1 MGPFRKGPSGVG
13 VQEEG
18 GPTSVF
24 GPLTPGG
31 EDMDAALQDARE
43 FLSLLEQLAIRWVC
57 VTAGSPYYNP
67 HMQRPAMFPPSDGY
81 LPPED
86 PLVGVARQIDAT
98 ARLKRAFPSLAIV
111 GSAYSYLQDWLPN
124 VAQHAVANSMTDFV
138 GLGRMV
144 LSYPDLPA
152 DVLAG
157 RPLQRKFV
165 CRTFSDCT
173 TGPRLGLVSG
183 CYPLDDFYKSHPHA
197 ERLKTLKAEP
207 GPLPTTPSSS
217 STSRS
222 SSGSASTT
230 SGARARAAATSSPIG
245 AWAGSRSARRCS
257 RPTSRASTSS
267 GSPDRGPARASP
279 SATSSGWRCS

>member
-1 MGPFRKGPSGVG
+1 MRRFAITPEAVA
-13 VQEEG
+13 G
-18 GPTSVF
+18 GRVTFDASQSRH
-24 GPLTPGG
+24 LARALRLRPG
-31 EDMDAALQDARE
+31 DTIIA
-43 FLSLLEQLAIRWVC
+43 
-57 VTAGSPYYNP
+57 
-67 HMQRPAMFPPSDGY
+67 SDGY

-124 VAQHAVANSMTDFV
+124 VAQHAVASGMTDFV

-207 GPLPTTPSSS
+207 
-217 STSRS
+217 
-222 SSGSASTT
+222 
-230 SGARARAAATSSPIG
+230 
-245 AWAGSRSARRCS
+245 
-257 RPTSRASTSS
+257 
-267 GSPDRGPARASP
+267 
-279 SATSSGWRCS
+279 